1 MERHRRHSRLILL
14 LLVAAAI
21 AAVALN
27 RDKPDPTFLDARL
40 AGFGMFAPLADIAH
54 YAIGT
59 VLFAPGSLLALA
71 GGALNVPPED
81 VGNRLAEMRDRAAEP
96 VIAVCRTDRRS
107 AAAEIQLRDA
117 GFENL
122 SVPPGGM
129 VRRIERGLVVSGA
142 RRTRRRPD
150 IRECR
155 QPGFRCGAV
164 G

>member
-1 MERHRRHSRLILL
+1 MN
-14 LLVAAAI
+14 A
-21 AAVALN
+21 
-27 RDKPDPTFLDARL
+27 
-40 AGFGMFAPLADIAH
+40 
-54 YAIGT
+54 
-59 VLFAPGSLLALA
+59 
-71 GGALNVPPED
+71 PPED
-81 VGNRLAEMRDRAAEP
+81 VGNRLAEMRDRAAKP

-142 RRTRRRPD
+142 RRTRRRTD